1 MKNYLYTYIYDI
13 EDALKKK
20 DESKL
25 SFLKEDILIKIP
37 YFQHERLIHLLVT
50 FFYAFIFLVF
60 LIYNI

>member
-25 SFLKEDILIKIP
+25 SFLKEDILIKINAK
-37 YFQHERLIHLLVT
+37 YNIK
-50 FFYAFIFLVF
+50 
-60 LIYNI
+60 LIYSYSLSNN